1 MTVRE
6 RGLLAAGLLL
16 LAVIGL
22 GLVSRAPAPSVVVGS
37 AEPTPSIPD
46 TALREGVV
54 GRIETLDPLYATDPA
69 ERDVIALLFRGLT
82 RLGAGAAI
90 EPDLAAGWEI
100 ADGGRT
106 WTFTLREDV
115 RWHDGRPVTAD
126 DVAFTVLSLQHPD
139 YDGPFAGPWRDVI
152 VERLGPF
159 AVRFRL
165 REPLASFLAATTQPI
180 VPAHLLAAIPVA
192 ERRFTAFGR
201 EPVGSG
207 PFRLAS
213 LDDAAARLVRF
224 GPPLGGPRDLPPD
237 DPLATLPPPTPAS
250 PPAGPP
256 RPLLDALELRVFAT
270 PDEAAAAFRAG
281 ELDALG
287 GLPTVLTAELAA
299 LPGVRRVVYP
309 TTVVT
314 AVVFNLRSAAS
325 PFRDPRARRA
335 LLMSIDRDAIVSA
348 VLDGAGIVAETP
360 ISPVSPFHDPSA
372 APAVAH
378 DTAAA
383 ARLLKAAGWTRGT
396 AGWRQPKGTAVVAFT
411 VDTLDTATNPT
422 LNAVAARVVA
432 DWTAF
437 GLQPTLQGYGAAQL
451 VEGRLLV
458 DEFEV
463 AVVEINLGLDPDL
476 FPLLASSQAVQG
488 GTNVAGYQS
497 TKLDALLAAARD
509 QADPETRRTR
519 FAALEARL
527 AEELP
532 FLTLHFGERVE
543 LLRERVEGPS
553 TREISASSERFW
565 DVLAWHLAGTPDP

>member
-16 LAVIGL
+16 LAVTGP
-22 GLVSRAPAPSVVVGS
+22 GLVPRAPAPSVVVGS

-69 ERDVIALLFRGLT
+69 ERDGIALLFRGLT

-224 GPPLGGPRDLPPD
+224 GPPLGGPRGL
-237 DPLATLPPPTPAS
+237 
-250 PPAGPP
+250 PPAGPR
-256 RPLLDALELRVFAT
+256 RPLLDALELRVSAP

-309 TTVVT
+309 ATVVT

-383 ARLLKAAGWTRGT
+383 ARLLKAAG
-396 AGWRQPKGTAVVAFT
+396 
-411 VDTLDTATNPT
+411 
-422 LNAVAARVVA
+422 
-432 DWTAF
+432 
-437 GLQPTLQGYGAAQL
+437 
-451 VEGRLLV
+451 
-458 DEFEV
+458 
-463 AVVEINLGLDPDL
+463 
-476 FPLLASSQAVQG
+476 
-488 GTNVAGYQS
+488 
-497 TKLDALLAAARD
+497 
-509 QADPETRRTR
+509 
-519 FAALEARL
+519 
-527 AEELP
+527 
-532 FLTLHFGERVE
+532 
-543 LLRERVEGPS
+543 
-553 TREISASSERFW
+553 
-565 DVLAWHLAGTPDP
+565 